1 MKNLLRSVLERRAKG
16 QYRERGFYVFRK
28 ALLPGEV
35 HALADL
41 ARDLISYPG
50 EILRQNGALAT
61 NEFFPGT
68 QIVRNPVLNAHL
80 PISEPMKPVYAALRA
95 LITSPALA
103 ARLRELDG
111 AEHYTIHQTLLFFAT
126 QTTSLHLDSW
136 ALDTVP
142 RGFAHTLWI
151 PLQDMN
157 FKSGLP
163 CVIPWPQG
171 KVVTEAEL
179 GWAGEGSYGER
190 YEHYQQALSEKL
202 FGDSPEVAASLVRMG
217 DLVVWSSLTPHFTL
231 PSQPFPTER
240 LSLQVLLRPAHH
252 RWGNFIDQPVDHPTK
267 RVIRMTDRFSYFIS
281 EDICRDYG
289 IPGDPPDRQ
298 SSGPLAR
305 DAERADRAAPS

>member
-1 MKNLLRSVLERRAKG
+1 MKNLLRYVLQGWANG
-16 QYRERGFYVFRK
+16 QYQKRGFYVFRK
-28 ALLPGEV
+28 ALPFGEV
-35 HALADL
+35 QTLADL
-41 ARDLISYPG
+41 ARDLISYPD
-50 EILRQNGALAT
+50 EILRQNGELAA

-80 PISEPMKPVYAALRA
+80 PISEVMRPIHAALGA
-95 LITSPALA
+95 IITSPALA

-111 AEHYTIHQTLLFFAT
+111 AEHYTIHQTLLFFAA

-136 ALDTVP
+136 ALDTAP

-163 CVIPWPQG
+163 CVIPWAQG

-179 GWAGEGSYGER
+179 GCTSEGPFDER
-190 YEHYQQALSEKL
+190 YDHYQRALSDKL
-202 FGDSPEVAASLVRMG
+202 FGDSPEVALSLVRKG
-217 DLVVWSSLTPHFTL
+217 DFIVWSSLTPHFSL

-252 RWGNFIDQPVDHPTK
+252 RWGNFIDQPADHPTK

-281 EDICRDYG
+281 EDIWRDYG
-289 IPGDPPDRQ
+289 IAGDPPDR
-298 SSGPLAR
+298 
-305 DAERADRAAPS
+305 

>member
-1 MKNLLRSVLERRAKG
+1 MKNLLRYVLQGRADR
-16 QYRERGFYVFRK
+16 QYQERGFYVFRK
-28 ALLPGEV
+28 ALPLGEV
-35 HALADL
+35 QTLADL
-41 ARDLISYPG
+41 GRDLISYPG
-50 EILRQNGALAT
+50 EILRQNGELAA

-68 QIVRNPVLNAHL
+68 RIVRNPVLNAHL
-80 PISEPMKPVYAALRA
+80 PISEAMKPIYAALGA
-95 LITSPALA
+95 IITSPALA

-111 AEHYTIHQTLLFFAT
+111 AEHYTIHQTLLFFAA

-136 ALDTVP
+136 ALDTAP

-179 GWAGEGSYGER
+179 GWVGEGPYSKR
-190 YEHYQQALSEKL
+190 YDHYQRALSEKL
-202 FGDSPEVAASLVRMG
+202 FSDGPEVAAALVRKG
-217 DLVVWSSLTPHFTL
+217 DLIVWSSLTPHFSL

-281 EDICRDYG
+281 EDIRRDYG
-289 IPGDPPDRQ
+289 IAGDPPDR
-298 SSGPLAR
+298 
-305 DAERADRAAPS
+305 

>member
-1 MKNLLRSVLERRAKG
+1 MKNLLRYVLQGRADR
-16 QYRERGFYVFRK
+16 QYQERGFYVFRK
-28 ALLPGEV
+28 ALPLGEV
-35 HALADL
+35 QTLADL
-41 ARDLISYPG
+41 GRDLISYPG
-50 EILRQNGALAT
+50 EILRQNGELAA

-80 PISEPMKPVYAALRA
+80 PISEAMKPIYAALGA
-95 LITSPALA
+95 IITSPALA

-111 AEHYTIHQTLLFFAT
+111 AEHYTIHQTLLFFAA

-136 ALDTVP
+136 ALDTAP

-179 GWAGEGSYGER
+179 GWTGGGPYGER
-190 YEHYQQALSEKL
+190 YDHYHQALSGKL
-202 FGDSPEVAASLVRMG
+202 FGDSPEVAASLVQKG
-217 DLVVWSSLTPHFTL
+217 DLIVWSSLTPHFTL

-289 IPGDPPDRQ
+289 IAGDPPDR
-298 SSGPLAR
+298 
-305 DAERADRAAPS
+305 

>member
-1 MKNLLRSVLERRAKG
+1 MKNLLRYVLEGRADR

-28 ALLPGEV
+28 ALPFGEV
-35 HALADL
+35 QTLADL

-50 EILRQNGALAT
+50 EILRQNGELAA

-80 PISEPMKPVYAALRA
+80 PISEAMKPIHAALGA
-95 LITSPALA
+95 IITSPALA

-111 AEHYTIHQTLLFFAT
+111 AEHYTIHQTLLFFAA
-126 QTTSLHLDSW
+126 QTTGLHLDSW
-136 ALDTVP
+136 ALDTSP

-179 GWAGEGSYGER
+179 GWTGEGPYGER
-190 YEHYQQALSEKL
+190 YDHYQQALSEKL
-202 FGDSPEVAASLVRMG
+202 FGDSPEVAASLVRKG
-217 DLVVWSSLTPHFTL
+217 DFIVWSSLTAALQPAVAAFSNRTSFAAGPASPR
-231 PSQPFPTER
+231 PS
-240 LSLQVLLRPAHH
+240 SLGEFHRPAC
-252 RWGNFIDQPVDHPTK
+252 RSSDQACHPHDGPILLFHL
-267 RVIRMTDRFSYFIS
+267 RRYLPRLRH
-281 EDICRDYG
+281 CRRLRY
-289 IPGDPPDRQ
+289 PDQ
-298 SSGPLAR
+298 T
-305 DAERADRAAPS
+305 

>member
-1 MKNLLRSVLERRAKG
+1 MKNLLRYVLQGRANG
-16 QYRERGFYVFRK
+16 QYQERGFYVFRK
-28 ALLPGEV
+28 ALRPEEV
-35 HALADL
+35 QALADVAHGL
-41 ARDLISYPG
+41 VSYRG
-50 EILRQNGALAT
+50 RILRQNGALAV

-68 QIVRNPVLNAHL
+68 ELIKNPVLNAHL
-80 PISEPMKPVYAALRA
+80 PTSEAMKTLYAALRA

-111 AEHYTIHQTLLFFAT
+111 AEHYTIHQTLLFFAA

-136 ALDTVP
+136 ALDTAP

-151 PLQDMN
+151 PLQDMD

-179 GWAGEGSYGER
+179 GGTGDGPYGER
-190 YEHYQQALSEKL
+190 YDYYQRVLSEKL
-202 FGDSPEVAASLVRMG
+202 LGDSPEVAASLVRKG
-217 DLVVWSSLTPHFTL
+217 DFIVWSSLTPHFTL

-240 LSLQVLLRPAHH
+240 LSLQVLLRPAQY
-252 RWGNFIDQPVDHPTK
+252 RWGTFIDQPSDHPTK

-281 EDICRDYG
+281 EEICRDYG
-289 IPGDPPDRQ
+289 ILGDPPDR
-298 SSGPLAR
+298 
-305 DAERADRAAPS
+305 